1 MDPINTASHPAAS
14 LTRIRQWSAVAPSE
28 IAHPVSSGQ
37 GDQDLRRR
45 VGEFVGDI
53 FYGTLIR
60 QMHASKLKGDHFHG
74 GRGEEVFQ
82 GQMGMEL
89 AKRMGRAAND
99 PISNRLYESLRRHMH
114 KNQTTPGPRA
124 AEDPGSSGEIID
136 RVGSGL

>member
-1 MDPINTASHPAAS
+1 MDPINTANHPAAS
-14 LTRIRQWSAVAPSE
+14 LTRIRQWSAAAPSE
-28 IAHPVSSGQ
+28 IALPASSGQ

-53 FYGTLIR
+53 FYGTLMR
-60 QMHASKLKGDHFHG
+60 QMYASKLKGEQFHG

-82 GQMGMEL
+82 GQLGMEL

-99 PISNRLYESLRRHMH
+99 PISNRIYESLRRHMP
-114 KNQTTPGPRA
+114 KNQTTPEPRA
-124 AEDPGSSGEIID
+124 AEDPGTSGEVID